1 MAEYIE
7 REELLKRFNSNDVV
21 HKMDNE
27 NFRYKQGYLTGLITA
42 SVVAKA
48 MPSAD
53 VVEVKHGKWEKQQ
66 FIGRSGFFSV
76 KDFTCS
82 NCFESF
88 AVEQGKGLM
97 NYCPNCGARMEREN
111 NEKVY

>member
-7 REELLKRFNSNDVV
+7 RENAYKLISEQVEEETGSYSIGRNMGLK
-21 HKMDNE
+21 
-27 NFRYKQGYLTGLITA
+27 
-42 SVVAKA
+42 VAKSIIHNKEQC
-48 MPSAD
+48 PTAD

-97 NYCPNCGARMEREN
+97 NYCPNCGARMV
-111 NEKVY
+111 KGV